1 MLRFFQSDPIRTVCH
16 LHCDFFPQRHSPVIL
31 YLKNTAS
38 GKKKHTNKLRS
49 GRIHQKNTA
58 FFTVSHCFFISL
70 FFFKYVLQNIHKYNI
85 PKYIIH
91 IHIIYICITYRN
103 IHKYRSL
110 QLSLYHTSSS
120 SFSVRKTW
128 CFQLQDKKLKYLFSM
143 MYIAIPVRFNLT
155 ATWSWLFCMQ
165 GKDLKVSV
173 DYHMIINY
181 CPEVSLWRVIK
192 YEKSY

>member
-1 MLRFFQSDPIRTVCH
+1 M
-16 LHCDFFPQRHSPVIL
+16 
-31 YLKNTAS
+31 
-38 GKKKHTNKLRS
+38 
-49 GRIHQKNTA
+49 
-58 FFTVSHCFFISL
+58 
-70 FFFKYVLQNIHKYNI
+70 LQNIHKYNI

-155 ATWSWLFCMQ
+155 ATWSWFFLYARERPESFCWLSHDNKLLPWSFFVKSQ
-165 GKDLKVSV
+165 KIWKELLSLKKRT
-173 DYHMIINY
+173 
-181 CPEVSLWRVIK
+181 L
-192 YEKSY
+192 